1 MLLEAVFR
9 FHHATANKEI
19 VVVWDT
25 ISHSSRV
32 NLCSLSKARSY
43 YSNITSLWNPQPQ
56 VNLHVPVMINR
67 LRLPFLE

>member
-9 FHHATANKEI
+9 FRHATANKGI
-19 VVVWDT
+19 VGIQYHGIQYPIHHESICALFPKQEVT
-25 ISHSSRV
+25 IVIS
-32 NLCSLSKARSY
+32 
-43 YSNITSLWNPQPQ
+43 Q